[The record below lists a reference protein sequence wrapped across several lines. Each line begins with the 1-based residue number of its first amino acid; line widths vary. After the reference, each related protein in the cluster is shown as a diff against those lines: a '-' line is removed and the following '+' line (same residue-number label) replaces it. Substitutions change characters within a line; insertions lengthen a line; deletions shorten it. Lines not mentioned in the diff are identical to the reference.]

1 MISKIKQNIN
11 FFSLTMNNVQIRRF
25 FNAKIAFFFY
35 FVGLTL
41 VLFLLNSF
49 SLFPDF
55 EIQTTMQKN
64 VIAFLGIY
72 CYHGDF
78 YSFWQMVIISSIFI
92 LIVSTTLITLTKN
105 EYLNLIK
112 YILLFQGLIHYFFWV
127 FIHKYSPTFE
137 NQLLPDF
144 YYSILYL
151 FGIQIAEFILIWAI
165 YTLISKF
172 SKKKNKKDG
181 EMQIV
186 SYKCPNCGKIFQSNV
201 SFCSSCLRDI
211 VSLEIPLNK
220 HS

>member
-11 FFSLTMNNVQIRRF
+11 FFSPTMNNVQIKRF
-25 FNAKIAFFFY
+25 INAKIAILFY

-55 EIQTTMQKN
+55 ETQTTMQKN
-64 VIAFLGIY
+64 VITFLGIY

-78 YSFWQMVIISSIFI
+78 YSFWHMGIVSFI
-92 LIVSTTLITLTKN
+92 LILFASTSLIFLTKN
-105 EYLNLIK
+105 EYLNFIK
-112 YILLFQGLIHYFFWV
+112 YILFLQGIVHYFFWV
-127 FIHKYSPTFE
+127 FIHKYSLTFE
-137 NQLLPDF
+137 IQLLPNF

-151 FGIQIAEFILIWAI
+151 FGIQISEFIIIWAI

-172 SKKKNKKDG
+172 SKKKVIDG
-181 EMQIV
+181 EMQVV

-201 SFCSSCLRDI
+201 SFCSSCLKDI
-211 VSLEIPLNK
+211 ISIEISLNK
-220 HS
+220 HP